1 MTNAADADF
10 YQLEELLDEAGR
22 DALQRTR
29 EFMSKEVG
37 PVFIR
42 YWTR

>member
-10 YQLEELLDEAGR
+10 YHLEQLLDGAGR

-29 EFMSKEVG
+29 EFMTKEVG
-37 PVFIR
+37 PVKPV
-42 YWTR
+42 TS